1 MKKIG
6 CLNGPNLNRLGIR
19 EPGTYGTFTL
29 SNLEE
34 RLRSEAASL
43 GIAVECFQSNHEGY
57 LIDQIAQ
64 WDDEKFGGVILNPGG
79 YTHTSIALRDAISG
93 SRLTVV
99 EVHISNTHSRESF
112 RHKSVTA
119 PVSKGVIAGFGFD
132 GYLLALRYLA
142 QD

>member
-19 EPGTYGTFTL
+19 EPGTYGTSTL
-29 SNLEE
+29 SNLVE
-34 RLRSEAASL
+34 RLQSEAKSL
-43 GIAVECFQSNHEGY
+43 GVAVECFQSNHEGY
-57 LIDQIAQ
+57 LIDKIAQ
-64 WDDEKFGGVILNPGG
+64 WDDEKFSGLILNPGG
-79 YTHTSIALRDAISG
+79 YTHTSIALRDAIAG
-93 SRLTVV
+93 SNLTVV

-112 RHKSVTA
+112 RHQSVTA

>member
-19 EPGTYGTFTL
+19 EPGTYGTSTL
-29 SNLEE
+29 SNLVE
-34 RLRSEAASL
+34 RLQSEAKSL
-43 GIAVECFQSNHEGY
+43 GVAVECFQSNHEGY
-57 LIDQIAQ
+57 LIDKIAQ
-64 WDDEKFGGVILNPGG
+64 WDDEKFGGLILNPGG
-79 YTHTSIALRDAISG
+79 YTHTSIALRDAIAG
-93 SRLTVV
+93 SNLTVV

-112 RHKSVTA
+112 RHQSVTA